1 MAGDISNQLPIGPQR
16 PGMPVKPTPPASQP
30 AVGGASFK
38 EVLVNSLEEVN
49 RLQTDANVAFENL
62 ATGKTQNVTEVLGAV
77 QKADLAFK
85 MLMQIRNK
93 LVEAYEVV
101 RDMRI

>member
-1 MAGDISNQLPIGPQR
+1 MAGDISSQLPIGPQR
-16 PGMPVKPTPPASQP
+16 PGMPAPPTAPKPSA
-30 AVGGASFK
+30 GGTSFK
-38 EVLVNSLEEVN
+38 DVLVNSLEEVN
-49 RLQTDANVAFENL
+49 RLQADANVAFENL

-85 MLMQIRNK
+85 TLMQIRNK